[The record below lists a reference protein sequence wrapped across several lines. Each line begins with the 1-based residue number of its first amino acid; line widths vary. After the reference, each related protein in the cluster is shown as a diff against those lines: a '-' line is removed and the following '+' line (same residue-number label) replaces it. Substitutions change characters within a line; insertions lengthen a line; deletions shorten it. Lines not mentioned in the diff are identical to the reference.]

1 MTFDPQRFHGVFTAL
16 VTPFDGDGVD
26 YPAFARLTERQIA
39 AGVAGLVPVGTT
51 GEAATLSEEE
61 AEQVIALTVRVTAG
75 RALVMAGAGSND
87 TSKAVEKARRAEAA
101 GADALLVVAPY
112 YNRPTQRGLLAHF
125 GAVADATGLPVM
137 LYSVP
142 GRCGVEIAAETCAEL
157 FARHGNIVGIKE
169 AGGSVERVTRIR
181 RLCGPDFIVHCGDD
195 ALTLPFLAAGA
206 VGVTSVTSN
215 FAPEAVVGLVNAW
228 REGRWRDALAAHE
241 ALAGLNEA
249 LFVESNPGPV
259 KAALALDGLAPAG
272 MRAPMVEIAPSSLE
286 RLTAAIHDFRAQRG
300 VFQETRQGERHA

>member
-1 MTFDPQRFHGVFTAL
+1 MTIDSERFHGVFTAL
-16 VTPFDGDGVD
+16 VTPFAGGGVD
-26 YPAFARLTERQIA
+26 FPAFARLAERQIA

-61 AEQVIALTVRVTAG
+61 AEGLIALTARVAAG
-75 RALVMAGAGSND
+75 RAVVMAGAGSND
-87 TSKAVEKARRAEAA
+87 TARAVEKARRAGAA

-112 YNRPTQRGLLAHF
+112 YNRPTQRGLVAHF
-125 GAVADATGLPVM
+125 GAIAGATSLPVM

-157 FARHGNIVGIKE
+157 FARHRNIVGIKE

-181 RLCGPDFIVHCGDD
+181 RLCGPEFLIHCGDD

-206 VGVTSVTSN
+206 VGVTSVTAN
-215 FAPEAVVGLVNAW
+215 FAPHAVVDLVTAW

-249 LFVESNPGPV
+249 LFVESSPGPV
-259 KAALALDGLAPAG
+259 KAALALDGLAAAA
-272 MRAPMVEIAPSSLE
+272 MRAPMVEVAPASLE
-286 RLTAAIHDFRAQRG
+286 RLTAAIRDFRASEA
-300 VFQETRQGERHA
+300 VFQEKRQGVRHA